1 MFRIVPRLAWIA
13 RTSISGLLVIGCAE
27 VLAPTVSAE
36 DYTAITDVLVI
47 DPRALPNY
55 SAQPLPVYYL
65 PQILTREVRAPVT
78 NPITNAGATL
88 GRVLFFD
95 TQLSRTNSIACAS
108 CHLQSRAFGD
118 TARFSRG
125 LDGVG
130 ETGAHS
136 MRLANARFNESG
148 QYFWDRRAATL
159 EAQATMPI
167 RDAVEMGFDEANG
180 GLAALISRLASLA
193 YYPPLFRLAF
203 GDGAINEDRIQRAVA
218 QYVRSILA
226 VNSRWDVAFSQ
237 LPSAPGAPLNFQA
250 PLAGFTAAES
260 RGQTLYFAPKN
271 AGGAGCQGCHVA
283 PSFSL
288 AANSLNNGL
297 DAGEVR
303 AFRAPSLKNVAESVR
318 FMHDGRFTSLEEVV
332 EFYNSGIQSA
342 SGLDA
347 RLKNPGG
354 DPQRLNLSAAD
365 KAALVAFLRTLTDQS
380 VGVDPRF
387 ADPFRP

>member
-1 MFRIVPRLAWIA
+1 MV
-13 RTSISGLLVIGCAE
+13 GCAE
-27 VLAPTVSAE
+27 ALAPSASSE
-36 DYTAITDVLVI
+36 DYSAITDVLVI

-55 SAQPLPVYYL
+55 AAQPLPAYYL
-65 PQILTREVRAPVT
+65 PQIITREVRTPAT

-95 TQLSRTNSIACAS
+95 RQLSRTNTIACAN
-108 CHLQSRAFGD
+108 CHLQLRAFGD

-130 ETGAHS
+130 LTGAHS
-136 MRLANARFNESG
+136 MRLGNARFNESG

-167 RDAVEMGFDEANG
+167 RDAVEMGFDEAHG
-180 GLAALISRLASLA
+180 GFGALISRLDTLA

-203 GDGAINEDRIQRAVA
+203 GDTVINEDRIQRAVA

-226 VNSRWDVAFSQ
+226 VNSRWDAAFAQVPNAS
-237 LPSAPGAPLNFQA
+237 GAPLNFQA
-250 PLAGFTAAES
+250 PLPGFTAAES
-260 RGQTLYFAPKN
+260 RGQTLFFAPKN

-288 AANSLNNGL
+288 AANSGNNGL

-303 AFRAPSLKNVAESVR
+303 VFRAPSLKNIAESVR
-318 FMHDGRFTSLEEVV
+318 FMHDGRFTSLEAVV
-332 EFYNSGIQSA
+332 EFYDTGIQSA
-342 SGLDA
+342 PGLDA
-347 RLKNPGG
+347 RLTDPGG
-354 DPQRLNLSAAD
+354 GPQRLNLSAAD
-365 KAALVAFLRTLTDQS
+365 KAALVAFLRTLSDQS
-380 VGVDPRF
+380 AGVDARF
-387 ADPFRP
+387 SDPFRP